1 MVIKDLWNLHL
12 SQQPC
17 EKTKEEEEL
26 TKMAVECQKRLLLSL
41 TDEQK
46 AIFEE
51 WRKWYKNTDSLIMF
65 EVTSYNT
72 FSFTLGCL
80 LYDENLEYIGYIR
93 ITSAH
98 NYLYLV

>member
-12 SQQPC
+12 SQQQC

-26 TKMAVECQKRLLLSL
+26 TKMAVECQKRLLSSL

-51 WRKWYKNTDSLIMF
+51 YTELSNALSAMAAERAF
-65 EVTSYNT
+65 EKGV
-72 FSFTLGCL
+72 SFGTEYILETLGK
-80 LYDENLEYIGYIR
+80 
-93 ITSAH
+93 
-98 NYLYLV
+98 